1 LNLENHN
8 NVDMIIAVEWPQ
20 ELDFENID
28 DIENHVVEYKQIS
41 LHESQTAK
49 IISDQIR
56 INSLIEELMETLD

>member
-1 LNLENHN
+1 MNLENHN
-8 NVDMIIAVEWPQ
+8 NVDVIALEWPQ
-20 ELDFENID
+20 ELDFENVD